1 MTKEPVDAQNL
12 SLLSFHVFEY
22 TLVSSKAFKD
32 QPVTVKA
39 VTTHAFAE
47 YRVDETNNVVGIRL
61 YIRLAPYQ
69 AEAYQAIEA
78 QFGIEYH
85 FKVNDLEAYL
95 TQENGQFL
103 LPESLIGTLLS
114 IAYSTS
120 RGLVYDRLQGTYLQ
134 DAILPIISPMNLLE
148 TDSSEAE
155 NS

>member
-1 MTKEPVDAQNL
+1 MTKEPVNARNL
-12 SLLSFHVFEY
+12 SLLSFHVFNY
-22 TLVSSKAFKD
+22 TLASSEAFKD

-39 VTTHAFAE
+39 VTTHASAE
-47 YRVDETNNVVGIRL
+47 YGVDETNNVVGIRL
-61 YIRLAPYQ
+61 YIQLAPYQ
-69 AEAYQAIEA
+69 AEANQAIEA
-78 QFGIEYH
+78 QFGIEYD
-85 FKVNDLEAYL
+85 FQVNDLDTYL

-120 RGLVYDRLQGTYLQ
+120 RGLIYDRLQGTHLQ
-134 DAILPIISPMNLLE
+134 DPILPIISPIALLD